1 MNSFWKENVSNAV
14 TTAWTHKLKFAKEH
28 KMNRYLQETTMLDFS
43 NPNIQ
48 TFRKAFDELQCKE
61 NKSGRYSLTFDLT

>member
-1 MNSFWKENVSNAV
+1 MLPKGEKIMPIKYMDMNQ
-14 TTAWTHKLKFAKEH
+14 
-28 KMNRYLQETTMLDFS
+28 YLQETTMLDFS

-61 NKSGRYSLTFDLT
+61 NKSGSYSLTFDLT

>member
-1 MNSFWKENVSNAV
+1 MPTKYMDMNQ
-14 TTAWTHKLKFAKEH
+14 
-28 KMNRYLQETTMLDFS
+28 YLQETTMLDFS

-61 NKSGRYSLTFDLT
+61 NKSGSYSLTFDLT

>member
-1 MNSFWKENVSNAV
+1 MLPKGEKIMPIKYMDMNQ
-14 TTAWTHKLKFAKEH
+14 
-28 KMNRYLQETTMLDFS
+28 YLQETTMLDFS